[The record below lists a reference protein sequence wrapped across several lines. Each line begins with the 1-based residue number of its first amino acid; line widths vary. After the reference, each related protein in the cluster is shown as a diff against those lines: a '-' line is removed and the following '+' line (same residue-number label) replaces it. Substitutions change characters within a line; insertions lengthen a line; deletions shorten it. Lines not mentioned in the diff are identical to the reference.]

1 MKNATKEE
9 ITIMKFLGWEI
20 NETNLLFLRK
30 LEKMPRR
37 SSKDLDRIFREKGDN
52 ENEKTV

>member
-1 MKNATKEE
+1 MNKVTEE
-9 ITIMKFLGWEI
+9 EATIMRFLGWEV

-37 SSKDLDRIFREKGDN
+37 SSKDLDEIFREKES
-52 ENEKTV
+52 ENQ